1 MDVAHVW
8 VAKDDGSDIVRAEV
22 IARVGIDGKG
32 LVTAQLTSGDD
43 AMVTLVEPGTQHGHH
58 TPDDFHRQLIR
69 ALAELS
75 DAAGPSWS
83 GRFAITSTAGAG
95 TTRRSDPRPPG
106 RICRPPHG
114 VVT

>member
-22 IARVGIDGKG
+22 IARVGMDDDGN
-32 LVTAQLTSGDD
+32 VTAQLTSGDG
-43 AMVTLVEPGTQHGHH
+43 ASVRLVEPSTQHGKH

-75 DAAGPSWS
+75 DAAGA
-83 GRFAITSTAGAG
+83 FLV
-95 TTRRSDPRPPG
+95 RPV
-106 RICRPPHG
+106 CDEQHG
-114 VVT
+114 WRWDSEAL

>member
-8 VAKDDGSDIVRAEV
+8 VTKDDGSDIVRAEV
-22 IARVGIDGKG
+22 IARVGIDDKG
-32 LVTAQLTSGDD
+32 LVTAQLTSGDG

-75 DAAGPSWS
+75 DAAGA
-83 GRFAITSTAGAG
+83 FLV
-95 TTRRSDPRPPG
+95 RPV
-106 RICRPPHG
+106 CDHEHG
-114 VVT
+114 WRWDSEAL

>member
-22 IARVGIDGKG
+22 IARVGIDYDGN
-32 LVTAQLTSGDD
+32 VTAQLTNGEG
-43 AMVTLVEPGTQHGHH
+43 ATVRLVEPSIQHGHR

-75 DAAGPSWS
+75 DAAGA
-83 GRFAITSTAGAG
+83 FLV
-95 TTRRSDPRPPG
+95 RPVCDEQYG
-106 RICRPPHG
+106 WRWDIEAL
-114 VVT
+114 